1 MKVSGFQLI
10 KHLLLSVE
18 YEVNPGYP
26 KGNIALEVQGLTK
39 IEKTSENSAT
49 VEFTLLLFNDK
60 SIEDAPF
67 KVKTVHRGDF
77 VWDDSYNEVQLKNLL
92 NLNAPAILLSYD
104 RSIIAQLTA
113 YSDLPALILPL
124 INFQPSDTQN

>member
-1 MKVSGFQLI
+1 MKASGFQLI
-10 KHLLLSVE
+10 KHVLVSVE
-18 YEVNPGYP
+18 YEVNPDYP
-26 KGNIALEVQGLTK
+26 KGSIPVEVQGLTK

-49 VEFTLLLFNDK
+49 VEFTLFLFNK
-60 SIEDAPF
+60 RPIEEVPF
-67 KVKTVHRGDF
+67 KVKTVHKGDF
-77 VWDDSYNEVQLKNLL
+77 IWDDSYSEKQLKNLL

-124 INFQPSDTQN
+124 INFQSSSTE